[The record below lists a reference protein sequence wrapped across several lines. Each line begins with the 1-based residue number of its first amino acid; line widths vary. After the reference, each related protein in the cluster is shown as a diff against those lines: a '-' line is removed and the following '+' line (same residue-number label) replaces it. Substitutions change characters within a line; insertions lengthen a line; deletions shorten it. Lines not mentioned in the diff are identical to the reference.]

1 MSEIRNFKDLL
12 AWQKAMDF
20 VEECYRLTQSFPS
33 HEKFGLAGQLQR
45 AAVSVAAN
53 IAEGQGRATTGEFL
67 NFLSI
72 ARGSLMEAQ
81 THLLIAQR
89 LGYVK
94 NDDVKRVL
102 DGAAD
107 TARLLNGLIR
117 SLKQKSSSQPL
128 PPRR

>member
-20 VEECYRLTQSFPS
+20 VEECYRLTQAFPS

-81 THLLIAQR
+81 TICSSH
-89 LGYVK
+89 
-94 NDDVKRVL
+94 NDW
-102 DGAAD
+102 AM
-107 TARLLNGLIR
+107 
-117 SLKQKSSSQPL
+117 
-128 PPRR
+128 